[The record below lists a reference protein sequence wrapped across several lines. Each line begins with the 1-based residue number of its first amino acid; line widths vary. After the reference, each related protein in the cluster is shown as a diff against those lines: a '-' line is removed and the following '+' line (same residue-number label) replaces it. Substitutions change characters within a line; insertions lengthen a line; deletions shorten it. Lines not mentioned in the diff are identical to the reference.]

1 MQARPPLL
9 DIPTPFLGTL
19 EIPQVNAHLD
29 LFLTKKG
36 LGTWVLNIWG
46 GSVIIYSDALTGT
59 I

>member
-36 LGTWVLNIWG
+36 LGTSIKYLGVGVL
-46 GSVIIYSDALTGT
+46 
-59 I
+59 

>member
-29 LFLTKKG
+29 LFLTKRG
-36 LGTWVLNIWG
+36 LISLMGTSIEYLGVGVL
-46 GSVIIYSDALTGT
+46 
-59 I
+59 